1 MVFCPVWSKLGSTPL
16 CLPHQVPSLPSEQIL
31 KNKSF
36 FSSLFHLVCS
46 TWIQRYIIFY
56 WQPLSRG
63 KKFRWLFTNLLWY
76 WIFWVPVATHGHTPS
91 EWQKEPF
98 AEKKLNGKKRG
109 KHDDTCEAFG
119 SLSAGSHTSTNHS
132 SYIPSL
138 VFLLRHADYDAIHDS
153 PPSVPVKC
161 VPLGPG
167 ASR

>member
-1 MVFCPVWSKLGSTPL
+1 MVFCSVWSKLGSTPL
-16 CLPHQVPSLPSEQIL
+16 CFPHQVPSLPSEQIL
-31 KNKSF
+31 KNNSF
-36 FSSLFHLVCS
+36 FFFTFPPCLFNLNTKVHYLLLATIVKGQKISMIIHESLMILNFLSSL
-46 TWIQRYIIFY
+46 
-56 WQPLSRG
+56 
-63 KKFRWLFTNLLWY
+63 
-76 WIFWVPVATHGHTPS
+76 ATHGHTPS

-138 VFLLRHADYDAIHDS
+138 VFLLRHADYGAIHDS

-161 VPLGPG
+161 VLLGPG